1 MKKIIALLLS
11 LLTLTAC
18 TRIVKVE
25 DVKVA
30 EDEWGLTLSAE
41 NVTPSGMMILVR
53 LLQLLNA
60 QFPIE
65 ATLPEIETF
74 VRLLQPLNV

>member
-1 MKKIIALLLS
+1 MKKIIVLLLS
-11 LLTLTAC
+11 LITLTAC

-41 NVTPSGMMILVR
+41 NVTP
-53 LLQLLNA
+53 
-60 QFPIE
+60 
-65 ATLPEIETF
+65 
-74 VRLLQPLNV
+74 